1 MEQGLRLITPPK
13 SEPLTLQ
20 EVKAHLRVDSE
31 ADDSLIN
38 SLILSARQYAE
49 KFQSRALLTQVW
61 ELTLDRFP
69 VMPFRLPLPPLQS
82 VDEISYTNYAGN
94 TVVIPAADYVVDTAS
109 FLGRIDHA
117 YGKCWPSVTLRPISG
132 VKITFTAGYGD
143 TAADVPQMTKQAMLV
158 LIGHMY
164 ENRQAVI
171 FTGTNSVPQE
181 IPFAVTALL
190 NMDRV
195 VML

>member
-1 MEQGLRLITPPK
+1 MGLRLITPPK

-20 EVKAHLRVDSE
+20 EVKAHLRVDGE

-49 KFQSRALLTQVW
+49 KHQSRALLTQTW
-61 ELTLDRFP
+61 ELTLDEFP
-69 VMPFRLPLPPLQS
+69 AMPLSLPLPPLQS
-82 VDEISYTNYAGN
+82 VDEISYTDYAGN
-94 TVVIPAADYVVDTAS
+94 TTVIDPADYVVDPAS

-117 YGKCWPSVTLRPISG
+117 FGKSWPSITLRSLGG

-143 TAADVPQMTKQAMLV
+143 TPADVPQMTKQAMLV

-164 ENRQAVI
+164 EHREAIVL
-171 FTGTNSVPQE
+171 TNTNNTPQE

-195 VML
+195 VIL

>member
-1 MEQGLRLITPPK
+1 MGLRLITPPT

-20 EVKAHLRVDSE
+20 EVKTHLRVDGE

-49 KFQSRALLTQVW
+49 KFQSRALLTQTW
-61 ELTLDRFP
+61 ELTLDHFP
-69 VMPFRLPLPPLQS
+69 AMPFRLPLPPLQS
-82 VDEISYTNYAGN
+82 VDEISYTDYAGN
-94 TVVIPAADYVVDTAS
+94 TTVIDAADYVVDTAS

-117 YGKCWPSVTLRPISG
+117 FGKYWPSVTLRPING

-143 TAADVPQMTKQAMLV
+143 TAADVPDMTKQAMKV
-158 LIGHMY
+158 LIGHWY
-164 ENRQAVI
+164 ENRQAIV
-171 FTGTNSVPQE
+171 FTGTNSTPQE

-190 NMDRV
+190 TMDRV
-195 VML
+195 VSW